1 MKPTPSRAL
10 IGALAVLPCALVH
23 AQSLPTSA
31 AEPQLPAVT
40 VTATGQNPESGA
52 QELRQ
57 ELAAEQART
66 PGGVTLVDSVD
77 LKQRSVT
84 SLADVL
90 RYVPGVWTATG
101 TTADGAYLSS
111 RGSNL
116 DATNYDGNGIKLL
129 QDGLP
134 VTAADGNN
142 HNRALDPQAMRQG
155 IVARGANALAYGAS
169 SLGGAIDFITPTARD
184 TASEVAVNLGSHGHR
199 QGSATVGAVDGG
211 FDALVSV
218 EARRTDGYREHQAQE
233 RESLYA
239 NAGWQLSNQVRTRF
253 YASYTNND
261 QELPGALTRAQWKD
275 DPEQA
280 NPSNV
285 TGDYLYNVELWRVA
299 NKTSWDI
306 DADTRLTLGFSYET
320 QQLYHPIVYSPP
332 YFSLLI
338 DTEQRNFGT
347 LLRYQKRLG
356 AHDLLLG
363 MNYGQTEVEGGNY
376 SYTPGGSRS
385 LSTRLDNQAESTEL
399 FLLDRWEFASR
410 WTAVYGAQVVS
421 SSREARSVTVSSGA
435 VDKPQGDYESINP
448 RAGLTYQLT
457 PSAQLFSSVSRLY
470 EAPTLYELEDDVR
483 GGDKALDAMQGTV
496 LEIGTRS
503 TQPTGASKWHWD
515 VSAYYARLK
524 NEILSMDDPNSPG
537 TSLSTNVDNTIHAG
551 IEVAAGASF
560 ALGGGT
566 SIEPLLSLTLNHFKF
581 DGDSTYGD
589 NDLPAAPTYALKGE
603 VLYRHAGFFAGPT
616 FDVVGER
623 YADFDNSY
631 KVDGYTL
638 LGLRAGLSGKTW
650 DVFGEL
656 RNLSDE
662 DYVSVL
668 TVKDRAATGDAILT
682 PGESRSV
689 YVGARLKF

>member
-1 MKPTPSRAL
+1 MKPIPSSAL
-10 IGALAVLPCALVH
+10 IGALALLPCALVQ
-23 AQSLPTSA
+23 AQNQSA
-31 AEPQLPAVT
+31 PSTTPQLPAVT
-40 VTATGQNPESGA
+40 VTAPGQNPDSGA

-66 PGGVTLVDSVD
+66 PGGVTLVDSEDV
-77 LKQRSVT
+77 KQRSVT

-90 RYVPGVWTATG
+90 RYVPGIWAASG

-169 SLGGAIDFITPTARD
+169 TLGGAIDFITPTARD
-184 TASEVAVNLGSHGHR
+184 TASEVALSLGSHGHR
-199 QGSATVGAVDGG
+199 QGSATVGAVDGD

-239 NAGWQLSNQVRTRF
+239 NAGWQLSDQVRTRF
-253 YASYTNND
+253 YASYTKND

-299 NKTSWDI
+299 NKTVLVL
-306 DADTRLTLGFSYET
+306 DADSSLTVGFSYEV
-320 QQLYHPIVYSPP
+320 QQLYHPIVYSQF
-332 YFSLLI
+332 FSLLI
-338 DTEQRNFGT
+338 DTEQRNLGGM
-347 LLRYQKRLG
+347 LRYQQRLG
-356 AHDLLLG
+356 AHDLLAGLNLG
-363 MNYGQTEVEGGNY
+363 RTEVEGGNY

-385 LSTRLDNQAESTEL
+385 VSTRVDNQGESTEL
-399 FLLDRWEFASR
+399 FLLDRWQFAPR
-410 WTAVYGAQVVS
+410 WTAVYGAQGVAA
-421 SSREARSVTVSSGA
+421 SREARSVTVSNGA
-435 VDKPQGDYESINP
+435 VNNPKGDYESINP
-448 RAGLTYQLT
+448 RAGLLYQVT
-457 PSAQLFSSVSRLY
+457 PVAQLYTSVSRLY

-483 GGDKALDAMQGTV
+483 GGDQALDAMEGTV

-503 TQPTGASKWHWD
+503 TQAAGASQWHWD

-524 NEILSMDDPNSPG
+524 NEILSRDDPNSPG

-551 IEVAAGASF
+551 VEALVGARF
-560 ALGGGT
+560 ALGGGA
-566 SIEPLLSLTLNHFKF
+566 SIDPLLSLTFNHFKF
-581 DGDSTYGD
+581 DGDSLYGD

-603 VLYRHAGFFAGPT
+603 VLYRQAGFFAGPT

-623 YADFDNSY
+623 YADFENSY
-631 KVDGYTL
+631 QVDGYTL
-638 LGLRAGLSGKTW
+638 LGLRAGLSGKGW
-650 DVFGEL
+650 EVFGEI
-656 RNLSDE
+656 RNLTE
-662 DYVSVL
+662 ENYVSVL
-668 TVKDRAATGDAILT
+668 TVKDKAADSDAILT
-682 PGESRSV
+682 PGESRSI
-689 YVGARLKF
+689 YLGARLKF